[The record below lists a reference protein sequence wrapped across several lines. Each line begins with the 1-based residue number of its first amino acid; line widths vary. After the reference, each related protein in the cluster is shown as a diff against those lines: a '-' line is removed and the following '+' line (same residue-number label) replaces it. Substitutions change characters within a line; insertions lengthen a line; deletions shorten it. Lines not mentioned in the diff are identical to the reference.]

1 MSESTKIIPPAQ
13 TVETVT
19 CTINGRQATV
29 AKGTTVLQAALG
41 MGIQIPSFCW
51 HPKLKPVGACRMCY
65 VEIEKMA
72 KLQVSCATECAN
84 GMVVF
89 TESDKVKQG
98 RKAVIEFTLLNH
110 PLDCPTCDKGGEC
123 DLQNL
128 TFAHGYDDSRYEF
141 NKLRKI
147 EDDVKTTFDDIKI
160 GPEIVLNRNRCILCY
175 KCVRAN
181 KEAFGEYDLGAFER
195 GNHTEINS
203 APGEQ
208 VDNPF
213 SGNLVEICPVGALTN
228 TDWRYKIRVWLT
240 QQVPSICGFSS
251 TGANIMFYKEKH
263 KNTIFRVTGRRND
276 EIDDGWISD
285 ITRYGYQ
292 IVHSPDR
299 IKTPLIKK
307 NGKQVAASW
316 DEALNLVASRLTT
329 VRDQKGSVCIGGLIY
344 PSLDNATLYAFNKFM
359 RVAMETNN
367 VDFRTE
373 YRRLPDT
380 AASLYETVASQPF
393 SIADID
399 SSDVIVSFASD
410 LHREHQNEYLRLRK
424 AVQFNQARVFLLNPY
439 STKASDISSLE
450 LVYKPGT
457 DETLISAICLAGLES
472 GAVASSEADD
482 LKRKVGFTSAAGAAS
497 ACGVD
502 LVEIQAVARALSEGK
517 KITFLAGELLTRSR
531 DREAIAAS
539 LCNLNRVFG
548 IIAKGQIAILSR
560 YPNSVGAGRLGLAPH
575 NSPTLASKLKSIWGQ
590 YPETPPQNTD
600 AMLAAAKKEEL
611 DAMILV
617 GVNPVAMYPDRQ
629 FAVDGLD
636 RLDFLVVCDLVETAT
651 TQLADV
657 VLPLASWAEYDGEY
671 VNLEGR
677 CQTAGRAISPQHE
690 SRPGYE
696 IIADL
701 AERCKAPISS
711 NGSSAGDQIDQIL
724 ALKTSLGWPGSFNEI
739 KRQPDETSGDFP
751 VVLVIGDDPHHSGYL
766 TEKAPSL
773 VAFSGEAYAEL
784 SSDLAARL
792 GVKSGESVRIE
803 SATGKIIVPV
813 RLSEHIDNDVVF
825 VPRNFTATPVNSLL
839 SRKVRTDRVKLS
851 RVSG

>member
-1 MSESTKIIPPAQ
+1 MAEATKTDIPA
-13 TVETVT
+13 TAVETVT
-19 CTINGRQATV
+19 FTINGRQATV
-29 AKGTTVLQAALG
+29 AKGTTVLQAALS
-41 MGIQIPSFCW
+41 MGIAIPYFCW

-65 VEIEKMA
+65 VEIEKMP
-72 KLQVSCATECAN
+72 KLQVSCATDVTN

-98 RKAVIEFTLLNH
+98 RRAIIEFTLLNH

-128 TFAHGYDDSRYEF
+128 TFAHGYDDSRFEF
-141 NKLRKI
+141 SKLRKV
-147 EDDVKTTFDDIKI
+147 EDTVKTTFDDIRI
-160 GPEIVLNRNRCILCY
+160 GPEIILNRNRCILCY

-195 GNHTEINS
+195 GNHTEINA

-240 QQVPSICGFSS
+240 QQVPSVCGFSS
-251 TGANIMFYKEKH
+251 SGANILLYKEKH

-276 EIDDGWISD
+276 EIDDGWLSD

-307 NGKQVAASW
+307 NGKQVAATW
-316 DEALNLVASRLTT
+316 DEALDLVAKRLIEI
-329 VRDQKGSVCIGGLIY
+329 RDKKGCVCIGGLIS

-367 VDFRTE
+367 IDYRTE
-373 YRRLPDT
+373 YRRLPDSAET
-380 AASLYETVASQPF
+380 HYETVASQPF

-399 SSDVIVSFASD
+399 TSDVIVTFGSD
-410 LHREHQNEYLRLRK
+410 LLSEHPNEYLRIRK
-424 AVQFNQARVFLLNPY
+424 AVQFHRARVFTLNQY
-439 STKASDISSLE
+439 STKASDVSTLE
-450 LVYKPGT
+450 LIYKPGT
-457 DETLISAICLAGLES
+457 DEVLIGAVCLAGLES
-472 GAVASSEADD
+472 GVVSSPDAED
-482 LKRKVGFTSAAGAAS
+482 LKRKIGHSTAASAAT

-502 LVEIQAVARALSEGK
+502 LIEIQALAKSLAEGK
-517 KITFLAGELLTRSR
+517 KITFIAGEFVTRSR
-531 DREAIAAS
+531 EREAIASS
-539 LCNLNRVFG
+539 LCNLNRLFG
-548 IIAKGQIAILSR
+548 ISEKGQVAVLAR
-560 YPNSVGAGRLGLAPH
+560 QANSVGAGRLGLSPH
-575 NSPTLASKLKSIWGQ
+575 NSAALVSELNAIWGQ
-590 YPETPPQNTD
+590 YPKTPPMTTD

-611 DAMILV
+611 DAMLLV
-617 GVNPVAMYPDRQ
+617 GVNPVTIYPDRE
-629 FAVDGLD
+629 FAVDGLE
-636 RLDFLVVCDLVETAT
+636 RLDFLVACDIVETAT

-657 VLPLASWAEYDGEY
+657 VLPLSSWAEYAGEY

-677 CQTAGRAISPQHE
+677 CQSASRAIAPVHN

-696 IIADL
+696 IL
-701 AERCKAPISS
+701 AELADRAKAPLTTTGTTIQKEI
-711 NGSSAGDQIDQIL
+711 ARLL
-724 ALKTSLGWPGSFNEI
+724 ALKTRPNWPKSFVEVKTHPEASDAEYPI
-739 KRQPDETSGDFP
+739 TL
-751 VVLVIGDDPHHSGYL
+751 VVGDDPHHSGYL
-766 TEKAPSL
+766 TEKSPSL
-773 VAFSGEAYAEL
+773 VAFCGEAYVAV
-784 SSDLAARL
+784 SPDLAARL
-792 GVKSGESVRIE
+792 GVKTGDSVRIE
-803 SATGKIIVPV
+803 SRSGKIIVPV

-825 VPRNFTATPVNSLL
+825 IPRNFSSTPVNSLV
-839 SRKVRTDRVKLS
+839 SRKVRVDRVKIT